1 LKIIKG
7 KNMKLNVMITGIT
20 PMLIH
25 NGRTANPLNSFS
37 KALKALTSK
46 RKKTDEDIQEILA
59 LQWEAS
65 LYWNDKIGLYMPVE
79 NILAS
84 LLKACKKHKLGP
96 SISGFVFNE
105 TLGFPIITA
114 NHDNFRALKADPENK
129 FVKAVTIQKS
139 KTITCRCIL
148 KEWKLQFNCDLD
160 GSIID
165 ANDVRMIIQT
175 MSNRIGLGVWTPSHP
190 KPGIFGKFQVDTLEI
205 N

>member
-1 LKIIKG
+1 
-7 KNMKLNVMITGIT
+7 MKLNVNITGIT

-25 NGRTANPLNSFS
+25 NGRTANPLNEFS
-37 KALKALTSK
+37 KALKSLTSK
-46 RKKTDEDIQEILA
+46 RKKTDDDIQAILA

-65 LYWNDKIGLYMPVE
+65 LYWSDKIGLYMPVE

-105 TLGFPIITA
+105 TLGFPIITD
-114 NHDNFRALKADPENK
+114 HHTDFEALKSDPENK

-148 KEWKLQFNCDLD
+148 KEWKLSFCCDLD

-165 ANDVRMIIQT
+165 PNDVKTIMNT
-175 MSNRIGLGVWTPSHP
+175 MSNRVGLGVWTPSHP
-190 KPGIFGKFQVDTLEI
+190 KPGIFGKFNIDSLVITD
-205 N
+205 

>member
-1 LKIIKG
+1 
-7 KNMKLNVMITGIT
+7 MKLSVSITGIT

-25 NGRTANPLNSFS
+25 NGRTANPLNSYS

-46 RKKTDEDIQEILA
+46 RKKTDDDVHAILD

-65 LYWNDKIGLYMPVE
+65 LYWSDAIGLYMPVE

-105 TLGFPIITA
+105 PLGFPIITA
-114 NHDNFRALKADPENK
+114 NHDNFEALKADPENK

-139 KTITCRCIL
+139 KTVTCRCIL
-148 KEWKLQFNCDLD
+148 KEWKLNFNCDID
-160 GSIID
+160 GSIIEP
-165 ANDVRMIIQT
+165 NEVRTVINT
-175 MSNRIGLGVWTPSHP
+175 MSNRVGLGVWTPSHP
-190 KPGIFGKFQVDTLEI
+190 KPGIFGKFQIDSLDI
-205 N
+205 S